1 MRNSFNRDQRAEYE
15 NDKLIELNLCFTNPD
30 PDHHSAWDASA
41 TDSNQ
46 LADERSIPNGDK

>member
-1 MRNSFNRDQRAEYE
+1 VRNSFNRDQRGEYE

-30 PDHHSAWDASA
+30 PAHHSAWDASA